1 MNTLDAS
8 AIAFGAGVASF
19 ASPCILPLVPTYL
32 AVVGSA
38 LPQAGV
44 AGAAAHARRQTVVA
58 TLLFA
63 AGFGGVFC
71 ALGVSATAVG
81 SVLSTHRAQL
91 QTGTGIAVV
100 GFGAVALLTAVGIA
114 HPAGREL
121 RWRPPVRQLGRAGP
135 PLLGAAFAL
144 GWSPCIGPVL
154 GSVLAMAATRSHVVA
169 GGTLLA
175 AYAIGLAA
183 PLIACSVA
191 VERVPTVSRTIGRH
205 TQLLSLLTGVTLL
218 AVGSL
223 LVAGQLNTLTRWA
236 S

>member
-38 LPQAGV
+38 LAPPGVSDQA
-44 AGAAAHARRQTVVA
+44 APTQQRTVGA

-63 AGFGGVFC
+63 AGFGAVFC
-71 ALGVSATAVG
+71 VLGVSATAVG
-81 SVLSTHRAQL
+81 STVSAHRVQL
-91 QTGTGIAVV
+91 QTGTGTAVV
-100 GFGAVALLTAVGIA
+100 GFGAFALLTALGIA

-121 RWRPPVRQLGRAGP
+121 RWRPRVRRLGRAGP

-154 GSVLAMAATRSHVVA
+154 GSVLAMAATRSHVLA
-169 GGTLLA
+169 GAALLA
-175 AYAIGLAA
+175 AYATGLAA
-183 PLIACSVA
+183 PLLACSVA
-191 VERVPTVSRTIGRH
+191 VERVATVNRAIGRH
-205 TQLLSLLTGVTLL
+205 SQLLSLVTGVTLL

-223 LVAGQLNTLTRWA
+223 VLAGQLNTMTRWV